1 MDDGFTMFGRSER
14 TLSPVNTL
22 VLLVQSLVFS
32 PFIHNTFYLFIK
44 HSIRS
49 YNIPFVHTVFEEDI
63 LMKFSIVR
71 L

>member
-1 MDDGFTMFGRSER
+1 MFVRSER

-32 PFIHNTFYLFIK
+32 HSFIT
-44 HSIRS
+44 HSICS
-49 YNIPFVHTVFEEDI
+49 YNIPFVHTIFEEDI